1 MKSLVSRKAFWL
13 GSAALLVL
21 GTSANAQ
28 NIDTM
33 PQWNGT
39 SFISSWGVPNT
50 ATYGQTITPTGGQ
63 TRLSGFTFQ
72 LAQQSGTAPQYQA
85 YVYAWDATNQRITG
99 PALFSSGVFT
109 APATASANTYAPV
122 SINTG
127 GVTLTPGQQYVL
139 FLTTSTITGQAN
151 GTYRWGALTN
161 NTTYAGGQ
169 FVFFNNGT
177 NFSQLSTGTWS
188 NIAQDLAFQ
197 AFLSGGNTGENLAQ
211 AQSGAFQLGN
221 SYLSLLTDPFA
232 TNKVSTTGTM
242 NYAGE
247 KPVPAAV
254 RSAFGAYMKVPPPVV
269 AYVPHWDVWGAVFG
283 GANNT
288 SGSVA
293 AGSSDLYTR
302 VGGVAAGAD
311 YRFTADSLIG
321 FSLAGGN
328 INWSVTPT
336 IVGVGLGGGASDT
349 FMAGVYGKYGIGP
362 WYISAA
368 GTYTNYWMSTSRS
381 SGAGAGDLFTSSF
394 DAQGWGGRIEGGY
407 KVGQYWT
414 VNWTP
419 YGAIQGQAFRTPNYS
434 ETTQVGAPGLALTV
448 AGRTATAYRGEVG
461 LRTDK
466 IVPID
471 NGSQLNLFGKFGYA
485 HDEISNPTANLSFVG
500 LGGVGAAPFTVF
512 GTAPSRDLA
521 LTTAGAE
528 WRLASGV
535 SFLVKF
541 DGEFGDRS
549 QTYSGTG
556 RVRYT
561 W

>member
-1 MKSLVSRKAFWL
+1 MKSLVTRKAFWL
-13 GSAALLVL
+13 GSAALLAM
-21 GTSANAQ
+21 GTSAKAQ
-28 NIDTM
+28 NIDTT

-50 ATYGQTITPTGGQ
+50 ATYGQTITPTSTQ
-63 TRLSGFTFQ
+63 SRLSGFTFYLSQ
-72 LAQQSGTAPQYQA
+72 GSGTAPQYQA
-85 YVYAWDATNQRITG
+85 FIYAWDSGNQRITG
-99 PALFSSGVFT
+99 SALFSSSVFT
-109 APATASANTYAPV
+109 APSGATYTPV

-127 GVTLTPGQQYVL
+127 SVALSPGQQYVL
-139 FLTTSTITGQAN
+139 FLTTSTITGQPN
-151 GTYRWGALTN
+151 SSYRYGALTN

-177 NFSQLSTGTWS
+177 SFSQLSTGNWS
-188 NIAQDLAFQ
+188 TIAEDLAFQ

-211 AQSGAFQLGN
+211 AQSGAFQLGS

-254 RSAFGAYMKVPPPVV
+254 RSAFGAYMKAPPPMV
-269 AYVPHWDVWGAVFG
+269 AYVPHWDVWGAAFG

-293 AGSSDLYTR
+293 AGSSDVYTR

-311 YRFTADSLIG
+311 YRFTADTLIG

-328 INWSVTPT
+328 INWSLTPT
-336 IVGVGLGGGASDT
+336 VAGAGNGGGTSDT
-349 FMAGVYGKYGIGP
+349 FMAGVYGKYGFGP
-362 WYISAA
+362 GYVSAA
-368 GTYTNYWMSTSRS
+368 ATYTNYWMGTSRS
-381 SGAGAGDLFTSSF
+381 TTPGLDLYKADFE
-394 DAQGWGGRIEGGY
+394 AQGWAGRIEGGY

-419 YGAIQGQAFRTPNYS
+419 YGAIQGQWFHTPGYAES
-434 ETTQVGAPGLALTV
+434 AALGAPGLALTV

-466 IVPID
+466 VMPVD
-471 NGSQLNLFGKFGYA
+471 NGGQLNLFGKFAYA
-485 HDEISNPTANLSFVG
+485 HDEISNPSATLNFVG
-500 LGGVGAAPFTVF
+500 LGGGGAPFTVF
-512 GTAPSRDLA
+512 GALPSRDLA

-528 WRLASGV
+528 WRTASGV

-541 DGEFGDRS
+541 DGEFGERS
-549 QTYSGTG
+549 QTYAGTG
-556 RVRYT
+556 RIRYT